1 MEKKLI
7 NKKHNILDC
16 TFRDGGYY
24 NNWHFNI
31 TLIKKYISIMLKL
44 DVKIVELGF
53 RFIEVNE
60 SLGILANTT
69 DKLLHKLNIP
79 KKLKVAVMINAKE
92 FLNYSGGI
100 KAAIDKVFNNASN
113 SRVDL
118 VRVAIHIES
127 AVLCYDILKLL
138 DEKGYSVALNLMQS
152 SSINKKKLIQIVRQ
166 INKWS
171 FIKILYFAD
180 TFGDMDPDNV
190 RDISSLIQKNFS
202 GKVGFHAHNN
212 KGIALVNSLTALKH
226 GTTFV
231 DSTIMGMGRGAGN
244 TQTENLLLELETIS
258 NKKKNSINKLLPI
271 LLRDFEK
278 LKNKYCWGTNLYYY
292 LAAQYQIHPTY
303 IQTMLDDKKY
313 VAEGI
318 INTINFLKDK
328 NSSSYNDENMIK
340 AETGKIGKLKGNWK
354 AKSLNYKKDIL
365 LIGAGRN
372 VKKYQNEIKNY
383 IKKNNPVVISLNINK
398 YIDPSFINYYLAC
411 DQTRIILEAYDYSTS
426 EKALI
431 VPLSRVEKDIKKQI
445 KKSNL
450 KDFGLKIGNE
460 NFKTIKT
467 DGCIL
472 KKPLAI
478 AYALSFAN
486 ASKVRNIF
494 LVGMDGYPKNDSNNL
509 IMQDLFDEYNSYNLR
524 NIYAITPTKYN
535 IKKKY
540 II

>member
-1 MEKKLI
+1 MKKI
-7 NKKHNILDC
+7 KKNITVLDC

-31 TLIKKYISIMLKL
+31 TLIKKYLSIMLKL

-53 RFIEVNE
+53 RFIEANE
-60 SLGILANTT
+60 NLGILANTT
-69 DKLLHKLNIP
+69 DKFLSKLNIP

-92 FLNYSGGI
+92 FLNYSKGI
-100 KAAIDKVFNNASN
+100 NAAVDKVFSNASS

-127 AVLCYDILKLL
+127 AINCYDLLKKL

-152 SSINKKKLIQIVRQ
+152 SSVNEKKLLKIVHQ

-171 FIKILYFAD
+171 FLKILYFAD
-180 TFGDMDPDNV
+180 TFGDMAPDDV
-190 RDISSLIQKNFS
+190 RDISRLIQRNFS

-212 KGIALVNSLTALKH
+212 KGIALINSLTAIKH

-231 DSTIMGMGRGAGN
+231 DSTVMGMGRGAGN
-244 TQTENLLLELETIS
+244 TQTENLLLELEILS
-258 NKKKNSINKLLPI
+258 NKKRNSINKLLPI

-278 LKNKYCWGTNLYYY
+278 LKNKYHWGTNLYYY
-292 LAAQYQIHPTY
+292 LAAQYRIHPTY

-318 INTINFLKDK
+318 INTINFLKNI
-328 NSSSYNDENMIK
+328 NSSSYNDENMVR

-372 VKKYQNEIKNY
+372 IKKYQNEIKNY
-383 IKKNNPVVISLNINK
+383 ISKYKPIVISLNVNK
-398 YIDPSFINYYLAC
+398 YLDPNFINYYLAC
-411 DQTRIILEAYDYSTS
+411 DQTRIILEAYEYSTF

-431 VPLSRVEKDIKKQI
+431 VPLSRVENDIKKQI

-450 KDFGLKIGNE
+450 KDFGLKIGKE
-460 NFKTIKT
+460 NFKTINT
-467 DGCIL
+467 DGCVL

-478 AYALSFAN
+478 AYALSYAN

-494 LVGMDGYPKNDSNNL
+494 LAGMDGYSKKDQNNL
-509 IMQDLFDEYNSYNLR
+509 LMQDLFDEYNSYNLR
-524 NIYAITPTKYN
+524 KIYAITPTIYN
-535 IKKKY
+535 IRKKY